1 MWCDYTDEEVF
12 ILKNALSGSLSAGIS
27 EGVFSQ
33 YDSFVEK
40 FVDFSTRATGEENF
54 YRENTRFPQTSR
66 IYDIIGK
73 LVRFDLDKIRVVYL
87 MVIWVYNLCILYTT
101 CLHVMSAI
109 KGV

>member
-73 LVRFDLDKIRVVYL
+73 LVRFDLDKSSFIQWL
-87 MVIWVYNLCILYTT
+87 FEYNIICILYTT

-109 KGV
+109 NLL